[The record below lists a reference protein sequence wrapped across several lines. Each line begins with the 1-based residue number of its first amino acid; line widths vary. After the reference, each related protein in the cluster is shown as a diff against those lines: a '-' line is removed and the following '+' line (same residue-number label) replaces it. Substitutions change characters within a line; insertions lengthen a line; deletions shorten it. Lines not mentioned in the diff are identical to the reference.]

1 MSLNKDLPRQ
11 PSPSLHAV
19 ASVIAPFF
27 LDSNIEID
35 EFMNEVAQEVRL
47 LRDMWQDGE
56 NLTAQHG
63 QQRSDER
70 RCRINVYR
78 RKGEVRILKM
88 SAQYW
93 LQMSCQERLV
103 GVQQVKNVREEDFRL
118 HLFSMRRRAEIVAN
132 TLSRRLEDL
141 SSSKLY

>member
-1 MSLNKDLPRQ
+1 
-11 PSPSLHAV
+11 
-19 ASVIAPFF
+19 
-27 LDSNIEID
+27 
-35 EFMNEVAQEVRL
+35 MNEVAQEVRL
-47 LRDMWQDGE
+47 LHDMWQDGE